1 VNRRRLSRG
10 PFRGLF
16 AVVVALSPVV
26 TGCGDKTT
34 GSDPVVVGGEKIPA
48 THGSL
53 GAAAGEVGGDGDAS
67 GSGVD
72 PKNGMGPHGNHGTQS
87 KSVIGTLAKDAV
99 VLKVDDV
106 AFTRAD
112 VDRTLYQAAALAGVP
127 PEMVDAQM
135 RDAFEQPAYEK
146 LVERTLLVKEAKR
159 RNLWPSDD
167 DAKKSTDELLKTL
180 PPGKTLAD
188 MLSQLGIDEATF
200 REDVRR
206 DVAIGN
212 LLKALQ
218 AEMPPPPDDV
228 VNKIYADNK
237 AVFTIPDAASAS
249 HILVKVDRAAGKDIV
264 AAKKKEAD
272 AILAVVKGKDAA
284 TFARIAA
291 EKSEDTSGKA
301 RGGDLGAFKRGD
313 LLPEFE
319 NVAFQLKDG
328 EVGGPV
334 RTDRGWHV
342 IRGGGVTKGRVV
354 PFDEAKA
361 VIVEREKTKAFMA
374 KVDDTVGQLRAGAKI
389 ERVIAPVASPLVD
402 DNDPGSKVPAWRASA
417 MNALKGMKNPHGNGG
432 DVPLPSAPPST
443 SPSTP
448 PSTP

>member
-1 VNRRRLSRG
+1 MNRRRPSLG
-10 PFRGLF
+10 HLF
-16 AVVVALSPVV
+16 VVLALVGAGV
-26 TGCGDKTT
+26 LVGVLVGCDDKTT

-48 THGSL
+48 KHDAL
-53 GAAAGEVGGDGDAS
+53 GGANGNTGDGDGDAQ
-67 GSGVD
+67 GSVD
-72 PKNGMGPHGNHGTQS
+72 PKNGMGPHGNHGTQG

-127 PEMVDAQM
+127 PDMVDAQM

-159 RNLWPSDD
+159 RNLWPTDD
-167 DAKKSTDELLKTL
+167 DAKKATDEMLKTL

-188 MLSQLGIDEATF
+188 MLAQLGVDEASF

-206 DVAIGN
+206 DLAIGN

-218 AEMPPPPDDV
+218 AEMRPPSDDA

-237 AVFTIPDAASAS
+237 SVFTIPDAASAA
-249 HILVKVDRAAGKDIV
+249 HILVKVDRAAGKDVV

-272 AILAVVKGKDAA
+272 AIFALVKGKDAA
-284 TFARIAA
+284 TFARVAA
-291 EKSEDTSGKA
+291 EKSEDPSGKA

-319 NVAFQLKDG
+319 ALAFKLKDG

-342 IRGGGVTKGRVV
+342 IRGGGATQGRVV
-354 PFDEAKA
+354 PFDEAKK

-374 KVDDTVGQLRAGAKI
+374 KVDDTVGQLRKAAKI
-389 ERVIAPVASPLVD
+389 ERVVAPVASPLVD

-417 MNALKGMKNPHGNGG
+417 MNALKGMKNPHGEGG
-432 DVPLPSAPPST
+432 DVQLPQAPS
-443 SPSTP
+443 SP
-448 PSTP
+448 